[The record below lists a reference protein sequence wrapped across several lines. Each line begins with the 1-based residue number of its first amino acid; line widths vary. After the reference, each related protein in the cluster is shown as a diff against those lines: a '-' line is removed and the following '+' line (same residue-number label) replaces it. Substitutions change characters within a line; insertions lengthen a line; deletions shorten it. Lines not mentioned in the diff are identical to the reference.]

1 MNHNKFEIKTSSGT
15 YVVSVELS
23 SNIKDKNVNVLY
35 DNGVITS
42 WISNFWWETPAE
54 EKDEKANKD
63 ADPPKPKHCWHD
75 WKEYL
80 GFTERYWYCE
90 KCDEK
95 SKENPNK
102 CF

>member
-1 MNHNKFEIKTSSGT
+1 MNDNKFLIKTSDGT

-23 SNIKDKNVNVLY
+23 SNLKDKKVNVLY

-42 WISNFWWETPAE
+42 WISNFWWETQE
-54 EKDEKANKD
+54 DDSANKD